1 MSGVRSQYINM
12 PYSDM
17 RSHYLLMLLLLIVW
31 PFGALLYSIYN
42 YDEKASKVVFIV
54 FTALFGYSMV
64 AESSG
69 LDLYRV
75 LRLLPEAYHQSLGSY
90 LTYRGVNESVDIYR
104 DAVTFIVSRLTNNP
118 KWLMLSF
125 GLVAGYVY
133 TKTLS
138 LFTSE
143 FTGKNIFTYILV
155 ITFSCIIGMDS
166 IAGVRFGLAAYVFFY
181 GAIKVINTGDKRY
194 LWVAL
199 LSALIHFSFL
209 SAFLLLVIFIFFKFD
224 DFPKAIYIILILSFF
239 LPDLMHS
246 FINEYSGVFGS
257 GIKARTE
264 LYSNLGEDMD
274 LKNTVWF
281 VRLRIIVMMVFCYL
295 ALFVTRLRKQNLHY
309 SGKLNRLFFF
319 SLLILSFINFTM
331 DIPHFGYRFQFI
343 FLIFA
348 FYYLYKV
355 YAENPGSVLVIR
367 LVWISLPF
375 SILMMFYTARSIL
388 SISSLALY
396 YFSLP
401 GLFFDHSSHSA
412 WTSIMSFRPF

>member
-1 MSGVRSQYINM
+1 
-12 PYSDM
+12 
-17 RSHYLLMLLLLIVW
+17 MLLLLIVW
-31 PFGALLYSIYN
+31 PFGAFLYALYN
-42 YDEKASKVVFIV
+42 YDERESKAVFIV

-75 LRLLPEAYHQSLGSY
+75 LLLLPEAYHQSLGTY

-118 KWLMLSF
+118 RWLMLSF

-143 FTGKNIFTYILV
+143 FKGKNIFTYILV

-166 IAGVRFGLAAYVFFY
+166 IAGVRFGLAAYVFFF

-194 LWVAL
+194 LLVAF
-199 LSALIHFSFL
+199 LSVLIHFSFL
-209 SAFLLLVIFIFFKFD
+209 AAVLLLVAFIFFRFENY
-224 DFPKAIYIILILSFF
+224 PKAIYVILILSFF

-246 FINEYSGVFGS
+246 FIIKYSGVFGS

-295 ALFVTRLRKQNLHY
+295 TFFVTRMKKKNLY
-309 SGKLNRLFFF
+309 FSEKLNRLFFF
-319 SLLILSFINFTM
+319 SLIMLSFINFTM

-348 FYYLYKV
+348 FYYLYKI
-355 YAENPGSVLVIR
+355 YTENPESVLVTR

-375 SILMMFYTARSIL
+375 SMLMMFYTARSIL
-388 SISSLALY
+388 SISSMALY